1 MLQDQIDQLTNK
13 LLEADDD
20 FTDSEKQANLSAQ
33 GISFYSDTAADKGD
47 IAELKLRLLPSRQQ
61 IVCFARVIDCK
72 EAQHEQGKYRLSLD
86 FEHIH
91 EADQEILVKHV
102 HAKQL
107 RDFGASRFDE
117 SPDAV

>member
-1 MLQDQIDQLTNK
+1 M
-13 LLEADDD
+13 DDD
-20 FTDSEKQANLSAQ
+20 FSDSEKQANLSAQ
-33 GISFYSDTAADKGD
+33 GISFYSDTGADKGS
-47 IAELKLRLLPSRQQ
+47 IVELNLRLLPSRQQ
-61 IVCFARVIDCK
+61 IVCFARVIDCS
-72 EAQHEQGKYRLSLD
+72 EDQHDQGKYRLSLD

-117 SPDAV
+117 SPDAE